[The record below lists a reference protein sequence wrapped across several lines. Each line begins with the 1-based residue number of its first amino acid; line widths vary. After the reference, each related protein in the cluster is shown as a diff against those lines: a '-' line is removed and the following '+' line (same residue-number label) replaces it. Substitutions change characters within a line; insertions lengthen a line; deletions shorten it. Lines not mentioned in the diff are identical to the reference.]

1 MVISQLMGENGGFFP
16 VGARGPLNN
25 QPPYNTPYI
34 YWVYYWVYIPLKRAP
49 LGEVQRLRG
58 PHIPRGPQP
67 AMKGPSLS
75 CHVTFVQLLLQRSSD
90 HESPQA
96 ANKTWC
102 DSVTSKWMYG
112 HPIWMND
119 SFLLWKL
126 GWANMFDGHWNQQ
139 NVPLRGKKNIT
150 GDPTQHIII
159 PKPFFEGPASLPSY
173 CSLATCSWHFGLLII
188 EFMFQGGWYVISN
201 DPFFSQFCS
210 LRGFFPLNSWH
221 QKNPVIIHQFV
232 FVRPTASL

>member
-1 MVISQLMGENGGFFP
+1 
-16 VGARGPLNN
+16 
-25 QPPYNTPYI
+25 
-34 YWVYYWVYIPLKRAP
+34 
-49 LGEVQRLRG
+49 
-58 PHIPRGPQP
+58 
-67 AMKGPSLS
+67 MKGPSLS
-75 CHVTFVQLLLQRSSD
+75 CNVTFVQLLLQRSSD

-96 ANKTWC
+96 ANKRWC
-102 DSVTSKWMYG
+102 DSVKSKWIYG

-139 NVPLRGKKNIT
+139 NVPLRGKKHIT

-221 QKNPVIIHQFV
+221 QKIP
-232 FVRPTASL
+232 SLFTNSFLLDPPRHCSSERILAKWNLKKRRDRGPPANRRSSISITQGDTMLFGHSQKAVDVLKAHTTPWN

>member
-96 ANKTWC
+96 ANK
-102 DSVTSKWMYG
+102 
-112 HPIWMND
+112 
-119 SFLLWKL
+119 
-126 GWANMFDGHWNQQ
+126 
-139 NVPLRGKKNIT
+139 R
-150 GDPTQHIII
+150 
-159 PKPFFEGPASLPSY
+159 
-173 CSLATCSWHFGLLII
+173 
-188 EFMFQGGWYVISN
+188 
-201 DPFFSQFCS
+201 
-210 LRGFFPLNSWH
+210 
-221 QKNPVIIHQFV
+221 
-232 FVRPTASL
+232 